1 MTISLTQTFMPSPV
15 GDLTLIG
22 SDNGLRAIL
31 WPNDR
36 EGRVPLA
43 EEVTT
48 GEHEVL
54 DNAINQLERYFRDG
68 QATFDI
74 PLDLVGTEFQTQV
87 WQALTEIDAG
97 ATETYGHLANRLNRP
112 NGARAIGSAVGANP
126 VSIVLPCHRV
136 VGANGALT
144 GFAGGLDAKRWLLG
158 HEEVQGKLEI

>member
-1 MTISLTQTFMPSPV
+1 MTSTLTQTRMESPV
-15 GDLTLIG
+15 GELTLLV
-22 SDNGLRAIL
+22 SDVGLRAIL

-36 EGRVPLA
+36 EGRVPIPESVSA
-43 EEVTT
+43 AT
-48 GEHEVL
+48 HPIL
-54 DNAINQLERYFRDG
+54 DATIDQLQRYFTDS
-68 QATFDI
+68 QALFDL

-87 WQALTEIDAG
+87 WQALVDIEVGT
-97 ATETYGHLANRLNRP
+97 TETYGHLADRLNRP

-158 HEEVQGKLEI
+158 HEQDQGKLTL